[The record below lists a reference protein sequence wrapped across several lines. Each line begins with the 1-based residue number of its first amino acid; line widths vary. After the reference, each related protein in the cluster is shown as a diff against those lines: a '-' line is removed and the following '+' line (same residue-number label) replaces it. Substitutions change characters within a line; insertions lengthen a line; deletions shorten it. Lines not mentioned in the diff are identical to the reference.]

1 MPVALGFIETNSLF
15 GAAEA
20 ANVMA
25 KTSNIIV
32 LEKEVISTGSIAIKI
47 IGEEGA
53 VETAINSGTE
63 AIKKL
68 EKNVS
73 SHIIVDPDEQ
83 VFSVFPE
90 MRSLYYSFKRI
101 SKRKIKK
108 VETEK
113 TKIESEK
120 SKAETDKPKAVTKKI
135 KAVSKKPRVKTKKQK
150 TKTQKRTAK
159 NKKKKL
165 KIVKPK
171 VKIRKPK
178 VKTVKSKAKTEKP
191 KAKTIK
197 SVGKTKKPEAGLK
210 KTKVKT
216 SQPELANPETEIKKI
231 EKPEIEKKDQEPE
244 KVLNGETTLQE
255 TEDIFIVHW
264 PERKLRTSP
273 IKKAVEEKRPEIKE
287 RRRTSYRNDTI
298 ERLRKEAL
306 GLNKKDKEKPVSKEI
321 KSKKETKK
329 MNKESHKDSDLQSLN
344 VHELRKLARN
354 KKNFP
359 IQGREISKAKRE
371 VLLAYFQNLK

>member
-1 MPVALGFIETNSLF
+1 MPVALGFIETNSLL

-25 KTSNIIV
+25 KTSNIIIM
-32 LEKEVISTGSIAIKI
+32 EKEVISPGSIAIKI
-47 IGEEGA
+47 IGEEGS
-53 VETAINSGTE
+53 VEAAINSGTE
-63 AIKKL
+63 AIKRL

-101 SKRKIKK
+101 SKRKFKK

-120 SKAETDKPKAVTKKI
+120 SKAETDKPKAVNKKI
-135 KAVSKKPRVKTKKQK
+135 KAVNKKPRVKPKQQK
-150 TKTQKRTAK
+150 AKIQKRQVKAK
-159 NKKKKL
+159 KHKL

-171 VKIRKPK
+171 VKTKKPK
-178 VKTVKSKAKTEKP
+178 VTAVKSKTKTEKP

-197 SVGKTKKPEAGLK
+197 LTGKTEQPESELK
-210 KTKVKT
+210 KTKIEAG
-216 SQPELANPETEIKKI
+216 QPELAKPKAKIKKI
-231 EKPEIEKKDQEPE
+231 EKTGIEKKEQEPE
-244 KVLNGETTLQE
+244 KVLTGESTLKE

-273 IKKAVEEKRPEIKE
+273 VKKAVEEKKPEIKE
-287 RRRTSYRNDTI
+287 KKRTSYRNDTI
-298 ERLRKEAL
+298 ERLRMEAL
-306 GLNKKDKEKPVSKEI
+306 GLNKPEKEKPVREEI
-321 KSKKETKK
+321 KSKKETKNI
-329 MNKESHKDSDLQSLN
+329 NKESNKDSDLQSLN
-344 VHELRKLARN
+344 VHELRKLARST
-354 KKNFP
+354 KNFP

-371 VLLAYFQNLK
+371 VLLAYFKDLK